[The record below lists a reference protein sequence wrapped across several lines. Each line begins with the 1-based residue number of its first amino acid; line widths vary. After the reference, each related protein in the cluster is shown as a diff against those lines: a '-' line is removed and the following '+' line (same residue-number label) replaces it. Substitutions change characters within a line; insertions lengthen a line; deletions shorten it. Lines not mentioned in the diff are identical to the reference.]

1 MSVSSN
7 TIFGAVLNQ
16 HCDPRGFRSNSE
28 KPLPEGLAV
37 TRWAF
42 FLLFSISFCK
52 NVDSVQFLSIP
63 PIQPNYRPLTP
74 ELRPEG
80 FLLARPLP
88 LWPDA

>member
-7 TIFGAVLNQ
+7 TLARDLLIKL
-16 HCDPRGFRSNSE
+16 CDPRGFRSNSK

-42 FLLFSISFCK
+42 FLASRASFFK
-52 NVDSVQFLSIP
+52 NVDLVQFLLIL
-63 PIQPNYRPLTP
+63 PIQPNLRQLTLN
-74 ELRPEG
+74 LRPEG

-88 LWPDA
+88 WPDA